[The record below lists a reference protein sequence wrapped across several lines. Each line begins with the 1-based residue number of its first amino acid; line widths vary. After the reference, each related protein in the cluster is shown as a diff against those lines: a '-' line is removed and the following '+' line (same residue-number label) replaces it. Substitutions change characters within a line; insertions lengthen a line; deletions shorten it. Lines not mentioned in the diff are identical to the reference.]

1 MNTPSQPKYPR
12 INVRWFPEAGSGMEP
27 EDNRGILVADNAALY
42 RSEDGRTALGLV
54 EPADKAD
61 SYRIKGADLVL
72 LSRESLPKLADRLSG
87 MTALQYLISLVPR
100 FDCPEE
106 LHV

>member
-1 MNTPSQPKYPR
+1 
-12 INVRWFPEAGSGMEP
+12 MEP
-27 EDNRGILVADNAALY
+27 EDSLGILVTDNAALY
-42 RSEDGRTALGLV
+42 RSEDGRTALGIV

-72 LSRESLPKLADRLSG
+72 LSRESLPKLADRLTG
-87 MTALQYLISLVPR
+87 MTTLQYLLSLVPR